1 MLARSLR
8 NISRGFAEKQ
18 KISVRKAL
26 RLAMEEEMEA
36 DPNVILIGEE
46 VGQYKGAYKISEGM
60 LEKFGPKRIIDTPI
74 TEAGFTGLAVGAS
87 LNGVVPILEF
97 MTWNFALQ
105 AIDHIVNSC
114 AKIRYMSGG
123 DIHGRIVFR
132 GLNGPAASVAA
143 QHSQCF
149 AAWYS
154 NVPGIHVVSPYDAY
168 DCKTL
173 LKSSIRSLTP
183 VVFLENEL
191 MYSREF
197 EVDEKFFDKNLVEPI
212 GKARMMREGNHVT
225 IVAFSRM
232 VGECML
238 AAEELEKQGISCEVL
253 NLRTIKPLD
262 RESII
267 KSVMKTGRLVAV
279 EDGYPTSGVTA
290 EILSAVME
298 SPAFDYLDAPAQR
311 VTAWDIPL
319 PYGKNLE
326 TAALPQVAN
335 IVKAVKNTLQGVK
348 LKK

>member
-1 MLARSLR
+1 MLANRLAR
-8 NISRGFAEKQ
+8 LARRFAEKKQ
-18 KISVRKAL
+18 VSVREAL
-26 RLAMEEEMEA
+26 RMAMVEEMEA
-36 DPNVILIGEE
+36 NPNVILIGEE

-60 LEKFGPKRIIDTPI
+60 LEKFGPKRVVDTPI

-87 LNGVVPILEF
+87 LNGVVPILEY

-114 AKIRYMSGG
+114 AKVRYMSGG

-154 NVPGIHVVSPYDAY
+154 NVPGLVVLSPYDSY

-173 LKSSIRSLTP
+173 LKSAIRSPTP

-191 MYSREF
+191 MYSRKF
-197 EVDEKFFDKNLVEPI
+197 EVEDSFFDPNLTQPI
-212 GKARMMREGNHVT
+212 GKARIMREGKHVT

-232 VGECML
+232 VGESVL
-238 AAEELEKQGISCEVL
+238 AAEELAKEGIEAEVI
-253 NLRTIKPLD
+253 NLRSIKPLD
-262 RESII
+262 REAII

-290 EILSAVME
+290 EILAAVME

-311 VTAWDIPL
+311 VTGWDIPL
-319 PYGKNLE
+319 PYAKNLE

-335 IVKAVKNTLQGVK
+335 IVRAAKHTMEGFRL
-348 LKK
+348 

>member
-1 MLARSLR
+1 MLVKKLGNLCR
-8 NISRGFAEKQ
+8 NFADKQ
-18 KISVRKAL
+18 KVTVRKAL
-26 RLAMEEEMEA
+26 RMAMEEEMER
-36 DPNVILIGEE
+36 DKNVILIGEE

-60 LEKFGPKRIIDTPI
+60 LEKFGPERIIDTPI

-87 LNGVVPILEF
+87 LNGVVPIVEF

-105 AIDHIVNSC
+105 SIDHIVNSC

-123 DIHGRIVFR
+123 DLHGRIVFR

-149 AAWYS
+149 AAWFS
-154 NVPGIHVVSPYDAY
+154 NIPGLNVVSPYDSF

-173 LKSSIRSLTP
+173 LKASIRSNTP
-183 VVFLENEL
+183 TVFLENEL

-197 EVDEKFFDKNLVEPI
+197 EVEDNFNNPDLIEPI
-212 GKARMMREGNHVT
+212 GKARIMREGTHVSV
-225 IVAFSRM
+225 IAFSRM
-232 VGECML
+232 VGESL
-238 AAEELEKQGISCEVL
+238 IAAEQLAKEGISVEVV

-262 RESII
+262 RDTII
-267 KSVMKTGRLVAV
+267 KSVMKTGRVVAV

-290 EILSAVME
+290 EILSIIME

-319 PYGKNLE
+319 PYGKVLE
-326 TAALPQVAN
+326 TAALPQVEN
-335 IVKAVKNTLQGVK
+335 IKKAIRNTLVGFK
-348 LKK
+348 H